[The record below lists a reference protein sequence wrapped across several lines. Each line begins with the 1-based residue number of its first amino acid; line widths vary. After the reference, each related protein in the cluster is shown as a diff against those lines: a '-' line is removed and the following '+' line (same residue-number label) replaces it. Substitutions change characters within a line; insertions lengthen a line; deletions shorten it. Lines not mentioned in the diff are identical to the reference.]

1 MGGSTA
7 SDLLASV
14 ELPRRDIDRSEER
27 FPGAFDQSPLGG
39 LILDGGLRILQSN
52 LAIQRLLGRRADELI
67 GQDALAFAHLEDRE
81 EVRREVVRLFTGDV
95 DEVRLATRCL
105 QASGEAVSVRLTAS
119 LVRDEVGNPRY
130 GIALVE
136 DITAAVEASLE
147 TEHERERLT
156 KALEAG
162 NLAVW
167 ELDLVTGVFTMWD
180 HAESASGGLAA
191 RPAPDFTDFLER
203 VVPEDRH
210 LFLEGQPAPGESF
223 AVDYRVDD
231 DGEITW
237 RRSQGRAVG
246 DANGRTV
253 ALRGTTID
261 VTATRE
267 AEAEAAAVFRRTVEV
282 AHDAFV
288 GADAQGRITD
298 WNPAAE
304 QMFGWP
310 AEEVLGELMVDHVFV
325 AEDRPYYQDRIEAL
339 SASGADQLP
348 PVRFE
353 LPTQHRD
360 GTVFPVELSLVVVT
374 SQGRH
379 HMRAFL
385 RDIGERRAHERD
397 RANRVLVDQ
406 MTGLPNRALLV
417 DRLEQAMGRGT
428 PSGAHAVL
436 FIDLDRFKSVNE
448 VSGHGVGDAVLA
460 AVAGRL
466 CEVVRPDDTVA
477 RHGGDEFIVLCENLT
492 VEADAAEVAERILD
506 AFSRP
511 LAVAGRRFTM
521 DLSIGVAVA
530 DRTATDAACV
540 IRHADIAM
548 QHAKALGGARVEV
561 FEPEVADRS
570 ARRLD
575 LEQELRRGLSS
586 GQVGVVYQPVVTFGG
601 RLVSMEAL
609 ARWEHPELGPIS
621 PAEFIPVAEQT
632 GLIVDLG
639 ARVLNEACG
648 QLAEWRNR
656 PGWERLTMAANL
668 SGRQLT
674 EPDLVSTV
682 SGILATHDL
691 PIDAICLEITE
702 SMLMDDSSRAAAT
715 VDELAE
721 LGVVLAVDDFGTGYS
736 SLLYLRRFPVHALK
750 LDWSFVAGI
759 GTNRVD
765 TAIVASMVDLARAL
779 RLVSIAEGVET
790 QAQAEAL
797 QAQGCDLAQGHHW
810 APPLSAEAFGRLLD
824 DSRFT

>member
-14 ELPRRDIDRSEER
+14 EPPRRDIDRSEER

-67 GQDALAFAHLEDRE
+67 GQDALAFAHPEDRE

-282 AHDAFV
+282 AHDAFG

-310 AEEVLGELMVDHVFV
+310 G
-325 AEDRPYYQDRIEAL
+325 
-339 SASGADQLP
+339 
-348 PVRFE
+348 
-353 LPTQHRD
+353 
-360 GTVFPVELSLVVVT
+360 
-374 SQGRH
+374 
-379 HMRAFL
+379 
-385 RDIGERRAHERD
+385 
-397 RANRVLVDQ
+397 
-406 MTGLPNRALLV
+406 
-417 DRLEQAMGRGT
+417 
-428 PSGAHAVL
+428 
-436 FIDLDRFKSVNE
+436 
-448 VSGHGVGDAVLA
+448 
-460 AVAGRL
+460 
-466 CEVVRPDDTVA
+466 
-477 RHGGDEFIVLCENLT
+477 
-492 VEADAAEVAERILD
+492 
-506 AFSRP
+506 
-511 LAVAGRRFTM
+511 
-521 DLSIGVAVA
+521 
-530 DRTATDAACV
+530 
-540 IRHADIAM
+540 
-548 QHAKALGGARVEV
+548 
-561 FEPEVADRS
+561 
-570 ARRLD
+570 
-575 LEQELRRGLSS
+575 
-586 GQVGVVYQPVVTFGG
+586 
-601 RLVSMEAL
+601 
-609 ARWEHPELGPIS
+609 
-621 PAEFIPVAEQT
+621 
-632 GLIVDLG
+632 
-639 ARVLNEACG
+639 
-648 QLAEWRNR
+648 
-656 PGWERLTMAANL
+656 
-668 SGRQLT
+668 
-674 EPDLVSTV
+674 
-682 SGILATHDL
+682 
-691 PIDAICLEITE
+691 
-702 SMLMDDSSRAAAT
+702 SSR
-715 VDELAE
+715 
-721 LGVVLAVDDFGTGYS
+721 
-736 SLLYLRRFPVHALK
+736 
-750 LDWSFVAGI
+750 
-759 GTNRVD
+759 
-765 TAIVASMVDLARAL
+765 
-779 RLVSIAEGVET
+779 
-790 QAQAEAL
+790 
-797 QAQGCDLAQGHHW
+797 
-810 APPLSAEAFGRLLD
+810 
-824 DSRFT
+824 

>member
-1 MGGSTA
+1 MGGSIA
-7 SDLLASV
+7 PDLLAPV
-14 ELPRRDIDRSEER
+14 EPPPGDLDRSEER

-52 LAIQRLLGRRADELI
+52 LAIQHLLGRSADELI
-67 GQDALAFAHLEDRE
+67 GHDALAFAHPEDRD
-81 EVRREVVRLFTGDV
+81 EVRREVVRLFTGEV
-95 DEVRLATRCL
+95 DGFQLETRCL

-119 LVRDEVGNPRY
+119 LGRDEVGNPIY

-136 DITAAVEASLE
+136 DITAAVEAALQI
-147 TEHERERLT
+147 EHERDRLT
-156 KALEAG
+156 NALEAG
-162 NLAVW
+162 DLAVW

-180 HAESASGGLAA
+180 HAESAFGGLAA

-210 LFLEGQPAPGESF
+210 LFLDGQPAPGEPF
-223 AVDYRVDD
+223 AIDYRVDD
-231 DGEITW
+231 DGVVTW

-246 DANGRTV
+246 DASGRTV

-288 GADAQGRITD
+288 GADGQGRITD

-310 AEEVLGELMVDHVFV
+310 AEEVLGELMVDYVFV

-348 PVRFE
+348 AVRFE
-353 LPTQHRD
+353 LPAQHRD

-385 RDIGERRAHERD
+385 RDITERRAQERD
-397 RANRVLVDQ
+397 RTDRVLVDQ
-406 MTGLPNRALLV
+406 MTGLPNRTLLV
-417 DRLEQAMGRGT
+417 DRLGRAMAGRAG
-428 PSGAHAVL
+428 SGANAVL
-436 FIDLDRFKSVNE
+436 FIDIDRFKSVNE

-466 CEVVRPDDTVA
+466 REVVRPDDTVA

-492 VEADAAEVAERILD
+492 LDSDAADVAGKILD

-530 DRTATDAACV
+530 EPTATDAAGLV
-540 IRHADIAM
+540 RHADIAM
-548 QHAKALGGARVEV
+548 QHAKALGGSRVEV
-561 FEPEVADRS
+561 FEPAVAHRS

-586 GQVGVVYQPVVTFGG
+586 GQVSVVYQPVVTFGG

-609 ARWEHPELGPIS
+609 ARWEHPEHGTIS
-621 PAEFIPVAEQT
+621 PVEFIPVAEET

-648 QLAEWRNR
+648 QLAEWRAR

-682 SGILATHDL
+682 AGILATHDL

-702 SMLMDDSSRAAAT
+702 SMLMDDTSRAATT

-721 LGVVLAVDDFGTGYS
+721 LGIVLAVDDFGTGYS

-759 GTNRVD
+759 GTSTVD
-765 TAIVASMVDLARAL
+765 TAIVASMIDLARSL
-779 RLVSIAEGVET
+779 HLVSIAEGVET
-790 QAQAEAL
+790 PAQAEAL
-797 QAQGCDLAQGHHW
+797 HAQGCDLAQGHHW
-810 APPLSAEAFGRLLD
+810 APPLSAEAFGQLLD
-824 DSRFT
+824 DPRFT